1 MGALRNYQSE
11 AVQKI
16 MDFYDSEEI
25 KAKLYIGNGLGRNRI
40 AATAIEKIILNDPS
54 CSVMVVFRS
63 ITECEQ
69 FYSMLTSKAIEC
81 SIVNRTRETN
91 SKVQICSFRTLD
103 NESVQ
108 IDDFDLVVDFD
119 SKGIDESDINRSE
132 YRKQHPTR
140 FITFIGIP
148 EVEGDL
154 YKDATCIFSYS
165 YTDAISDGYDTE
177 LSGQNVERILLCQ
190 IFPTIG
196 LHFSYEQQE
205 KLATYYL
212 RPDMIME
219 KDGEYYLVE
228 IKYYRS
234 RQYSS
239 ENLKQVI
246 KQMCYYRSVIKEN
259 GLSQYKGFVVI
270 MLCQVKDSVIH
281 EVYEQYG
288 ITIWDIRNL
297 FYLCQDSTEAKKA
310 LEIILPSPIGQIVPS
325 PPLEI

>member
-119 SKGIDESDINRSE
+119 SKGIE
-132 YRKQHPTR
+132 
-140 FITFIGIP
+140 
-148 EVEGDL
+148 
-154 YKDATCIFSYS
+154 FS
-165 YTDAISDGYDTE
+165 
-177 LSGQNVERILLCQ
+177 L
-190 IFPTIG
+190 
-196 LHFSYEQQE
+196 
-205 KLATYYL
+205 
-212 RPDMIME
+212 
-219 KDGEYYLVE
+219 
-228 IKYYRS
+228 
-234 RQYSS
+234 
-239 ENLKQVI
+239 
-246 KQMCYYRSVIKEN
+246 
-259 GLSQYKGFVVI
+259 
-270 MLCQVKDSVIH
+270 
-281 EVYEQYG
+281 
-288 ITIWDIRNL
+288 
-297 FYLCQDSTEAKKA
+297 
-310 LEIILPSPIGQIVPS
+310 
-325 PPLEI
+325 